1 MVSGAHAYQYV
12 VHFNDRPDLSI
23 DDPANPSPTK
33 NNPNSDYIDNS
44 IMGDYEKSIVYG
56 MWDAEKQSQSPNLD
70 FVRPVDNHGTVEYVE
85 YTSVVSDHQDLAI
98 YLPYGYDADRAEPYK
113 VIYTSH
119 GMGGNETYWF
129 AMGQTNNIMD
139 HIAVEDPSQE
149 AIIVNMDNSTL
160 DWNYEA
166 IGNNVVNY
174 IIPYMN
180 EHYNVSDKKE
190 DRAFCGFSMGS
201 MTTTY
206 MAFHY
211 PDVFGYFGIF
221 SGCNIGN
228 ATFKDDFVY
237 DDSRLQNPATEDG
250 AAYLQEVY
258 ANIQIPEAL
267 KDDLVFTI
275 AGTADTAVFANGF
288 AYYGAYETIR
298 DFGKNYLPEEAFIDG
313 GLVPGSHDLYTWAQ
327 CFNTFAR
334 DIVWSRNDTTTQP
347 ADDHKPSVKPDT
359 GVYTNVPLYA
369 GLSAISGVLAIV
381 LFVNRKKH

>member
-1 MVSGAHAYQYV
+1 MQKVGDQYQLSIPMVSGAHAYQYV

-85 YTSVVSDHQDLAI
+85 YTGVVSDHQDLAI

-190 DRAFCGFSMGS
+190 DRAFCGLSMGG
-201 MTTTY
+201 MTTMNMYFDHPTE
-206 MAFHY
+206 
-211 PDVFGYFGIF
+211 FGYFGIF
-221 SGCNIGN
+221 SGTDMR
-228 ATFKDDFVY
+228 AVKE
-237 DDSRLQNPATEDG
+237 TEGLDEPIVM
-250 AAYLQEVY
+250 AAVGTCDIASEKILP
-258 ANIQIPEAL
+258 NDNPEAL
-267 KDDLVFTI
+267 KKYEDLVRWADENDMSNI
-275 AGTADTAVFANGF
+275 HAAG
-288 AYYGAYETIR
+288 YYEGA
-298 DFGKNYLPEEAFIDG
+298 
-313 GLVPGSHDLYTWAQ
+313 HDWFVWSQ
-327 CFNTFAR
+327 CFCHFATEYL
-334 DIVWSRNDTTTQP
+334 W
-347 ADDHKPSVKPDT
+347 K
-359 GVYTNVPLYA
+359 
-369 GLSAISGVLAIV
+369 
-381 LFVNRKKH
+381 